1 MTMHIRVMGSGCARC
16 KTLAGNTEEAV
27 RISGVDAT
35 VEEVH
40 DPTEIIAL
48 GILTTPALVIDGELV
63 LAGHVATV
71 PQLQEVLASRS
82 RGAVNA

>member
-1 MTMHIRVMGSGCARC
+1 MTMQIRVLGPGCARC
-16 KTLAGNTEEAV
+16 RTLAENTGEAV
-27 RISGVDAT
+27 RASGVDAI

-40 DPTEIIAL
+40 DPMEMVAL

-71 PQLQEVLASRS
+71 PQLQEVLTGR
-82 RGAVNA
+82 

>member
-1 MTMHIRVMGSGCARC
+1 MTMQIRVLGPGCDRC
-16 KTLAGNTEEAV
+16 KTLAENTEEAV

-40 DPTEIIAL
+40 DPMAIVAL

-71 PQLQEVLASRS
+71 AQLEEVFAGRS
-82 RGAVNA
+82 

>member
-1 MTMHIRVMGSGCARC
+1 MTMQIRVLGPGCARC
-16 KTLAGNTEEAV
+16 KTLAENTVEAV

-40 DPTEIIAL
+40 DPMEMVAL

-71 PQLQEVLASRS
+71 PQVQEVLAGR
-82 RGAVNA
+82 R